1 MRGRMPGSVKAAV
14 LLASVTLA
22 LLTGF
27 EVSRE
32 AYSISRILVHAKGL
46 EGASV
51 VLTASAANIV
61 FQLTCGLLI
70 ALLVLAVGRG
80 KSWARWS
87 FIVLAVF
94 SILSGL
100 AGAATKGVAATG
112 WLALGDVAV
121 DVLIVALLFAR
132 AARAWFAADRTQEN
146 KWRGR
151 WVCMTWWGLFV
162 LVTLTFV
169 VVLAAAVAIS
179 EQACAKQPRL
189 RAAIAKA
196 QADVAATVFGSVRQ
210 AVPDIAAER
219 RRQFDAM
226 MREWTD
232 NVRTNTTVETAASF
246 RDNVV
251 GPFVRREMPNPFSP
265 GGAEADREWAA
276 EASAVYEAGLRF
288 ICDSKWPRG
297 RADMLAGERAGEAR
311 MRRAVHSSLERARRR
326 HGLAPHDQKQRSA
339 PRQGA

>member
-1 MRGRMPGSVKAAV
+1 M
-14 LLASVTLA
+14 
-22 LLTGF
+22 LTGLEVARESYF
-27 EVSRE
+27 VSRL
-32 AYSISRILVHAKGL
+32 LVHADGL
-46 EGASV
+46 DGASI
-51 VLTASAANIV
+51 LLAPTAAIIA
-61 FQLTCGLLI
+61 FQLTCGLLM
-70 ALLVLAVGRG
+70 ALLVFAVGRG

-179 EQACAKQPRL
+179 EQACAKQPGL

-219 RRQFDAM
+219 RRQFGLCDPH
-226 MREWTD
+226 R
-232 NVRTNTTVETAASF
+232 NRHVRHYKPVCRQVVSF
-246 RDNVV
+246 SL
-251 GPFVRREMPNPFSP
+251 E
-265 GGAEADREWAA
+265 GGAGNIP
-276 EASAVYEAGLRF
+276 SV
-288 ICDSKWPRG
+288 
-297 RADMLAGERAGEAR
+297 RAGHGN
-311 MRRAVHSSLERARRR
+311 RAYLVPLVHEQHHLHR
-326 HGLAPHDQKQRSA
+326 
-339 PRQGA
+339 